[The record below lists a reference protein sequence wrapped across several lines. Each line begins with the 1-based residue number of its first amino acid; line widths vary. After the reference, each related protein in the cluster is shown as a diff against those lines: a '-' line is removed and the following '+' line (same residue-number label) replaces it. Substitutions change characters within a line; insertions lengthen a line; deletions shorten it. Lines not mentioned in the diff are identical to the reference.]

1 MIEVDLP
8 AQPTVEDV
16 CSRLEL
22 FAPRVLAESWDNTGL
37 LLGRTDV
44 PVRRL
49 LTCLTLTEQVAWEAA
64 GFAAQLV
71 ITHHPLFF
79 RAVRSLTGA
88 TAEGRTVLTL
98 TERGIAVYSPHTAF
112 DSAAAGI
119 NQQLAQSLGLVHI
132 APLRPREP
140 GAPIGGGRFGL
151 LPTPLSRAE
160 FLRRVASVTS
170 ARWLEWCGSGPE
182 TIQRVAVGCGAGGEF
197 LADAIRL
204 GCDTFVTGE
213 SRFHGVLEAQA
224 TGVNLVLTGH
234 YSSERPAVEQLANQI
249 AEWFPMVVCR
259 AAVSEQNPL
268 QLFQWE
274 DSDVSRR

>member
-1 MIEVDLP
+1 LIEVDP
-8 AQPTVEDV
+8 HPQPTVGDV
-16 CSRLEL
+16 CSRLDF
-22 FAPRVLAESWDNTGL
+22 FAPRTLAESWDNTGL
-37 LLGRTDV
+37 LLGRTEV

-64 GFAAQLV
+64 GFSAQLV

-79 RAVRSLTGA
+79 KAVRSLTEA

-98 TERGIAVYSPHTAF
+98 TKHGIAVYSPHTAF

-119 NQQLAQSLGLVHI
+119 NQQLAESLELVDI
-132 APLRPREP
+132 ASLRPREP
-140 GAPIGGGRFGL
+140 GALIGAGRFGV
-151 LPTPLSRAE
+151 LPKPVGRPE
-160 FLRRVASVTS
+160 FLKRVASVTS
-170 ARWLEWCGSGPE
+170 ARWLEWCGAGPQ
-182 TIQRVAVGCGAGGEF
+182 TIRRVAIGCGAGGEF

-224 TGVNLVLTGH
+224 AGINLILTGH
-234 YSSERPAVEQLANQI
+234 YSSERPAVEQLAIRI
-249 AEWFPMVVCR
+249 AEWFPMVICR

-268 QLFQWE
+268 HLFQLE
-274 DSDVSRR
+274 DADVSER